1 MKNLVVLALVIVSA
15 TAFAKGHKVSAE
27 AKKAAKEA
35 CLTENK
41 DLKGKELKKCVMEK
55 VKATTTEAAKTE
67 TAPAAEPAKK

>member
-41 DLKGKELKKCVMEK
+41 DLKGKALKSCVAEK
-55 VKATTTEAAKTE
+55 VKASATTEAAA
-67 TAPAAEPAKK
+67 TAPAATAPATK